1 MSSEI
6 HKGSSRSGTSLG
18 TYLQYKLR
26 CRKKHEMCACIK
38 YALFII
44 YLFFLQ
50 LADNKMQAALLNN
63 QMQCQFGNFGVFKL
77 ALQTLQ

>member
-1 MSSEI
+1 M
-6 HKGSSRSGTSLG
+6 
-18 TYLQYKLR
+18 Y
-26 CRKKHEMCACIK
+26 ACIK

-44 YLFFLQ
+44 YPFFLQ

-63 QMQCQFGNFGVFKL
+63 QMQWQFGNFVVFRI